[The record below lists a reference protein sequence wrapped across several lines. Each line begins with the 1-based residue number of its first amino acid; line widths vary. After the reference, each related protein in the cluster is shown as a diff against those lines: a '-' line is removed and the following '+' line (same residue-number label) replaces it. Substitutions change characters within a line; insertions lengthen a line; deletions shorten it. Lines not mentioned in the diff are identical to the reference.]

1 MIPFF
6 CFLNLFS
13 QNQATLYGTV
23 RDTSGNAMEL
33 VNIGVL
39 NISKP
44 IGVSTDSDGRYSI
57 EVPAGRK
64 IKVVVSFIGYAGE
77 EREIRLEKGEKRR
90 LDFVLNPSGAVLA
103 PVEISGDDS
112 REQGVIRMDKEW
124 VRTITGPTGG
134 VEGLVKSFEG
144 VSSNNELSSQYSV
157 RGGNFDENLVYV
169 NDIEIFRPFLI
180 RNAQQE
186 GLSFI
191 NSDMVSD
198 IVFSSGGFDAK
209 YGDKMSSVLDI
220 KYRKP
225 KEFAGNAS
233 LSLLGGALHLE
244 GILGSRFS
252 YQIGYR
258 NKTNKYLL
266 NSLETQ
272 GEYQPSFNDLQ
283 VYLTYDLNEKME
295 LAFLGNLADNK
306 YNFIPQTR
314 ETSFGNLY
322 EIMKLKVYFDG
333 QELDRFS
340 SVFGAFMF
348 TYNPKKDLQLKLISS
363 AFATN
368 ELVNYDIQGQY
379 WLSETGLGFGEDE
392 SIERGIGTYIE
403 HARNRLVAN
412 IYNIEHKGTK
422 IYDNGN
428 LSWGIKYQHEL
439 IDDKVNEWKMVDSSG
454 YTIPSNPDVIG
465 SYDTVT
471 PPQLQNVF
479 KSKNSISSNRLF
491 AYLQRQWEKKAD
503 YGTWYANAGIRGQYW
518 DFNNEV
524 FLSPRASISFS
535 PAIKQDLMFRLA
547 SGLYSQSP
555 FYKELRD
562 EQGNIN
568 HDILSQ
574 KSFHVVLSSD
584 WNFRMFGRPF
594 KFLTSAYYKYMWDLI
609 PYYLD
614 NVQVRYTA
622 KNNAIGYA
630 RGIDFRLFGEFI
642 EGIDSWL
649 TLSFMNT
656 EQDIEGDGASYI
668 PRPTDQLYNINV
680 SFQDYIP
687 NMPFIRVYLNF
698 NYGSGYPYG
707 APNTPFY
714 MHTNRMP
721 DYLRAD
727 IAFTF
732 RIKDEDSKWA
742 RNNFFR
748 YLKKIWI
755 NVEWFNVFSA
765 KNVVSYFWVADYS
778 NKYYGVPNYLTPSQ
792 INAKLTVEF

>member
-90 LDFVLNPSGAVLA
+90 LDFVLKPSGAVLA

-283 VYLTYDLNEKME
+283 VYLTYDLNEKM
-295 LAFLGNLADNK
+295 
-306 YNFIPQTR
+306 
-314 ETSFGNLY
+314 
-322 EIMKLKVYFDG
+322 KLSHPI
-333 QELDRFS
+333 QP
-340 SVFGAFMF
+340 
-348 TYNPKKDLQLKLISS
+348 TKK
-363 AFATN
+363 T
-368 ELVNYDIQGQY
+368 
-379 WLSETGLGFGEDE
+379 
-392 SIERGIGTYIE
+392 
-403 HARNRLVAN
+403 
-412 IYNIEHKGTK
+412 
-422 IYDNGN
+422 
-428 LSWGIKYQHEL
+428 
-439 IDDKVNEWKMVDSSG
+439 
-454 YTIPSNPDVIG
+454 
-465 SYDTVT
+465 
-471 PPQLQNVF
+471 
-479 KSKNSISSNRLF
+479 
-491 AYLQRQWEKKAD
+491 
-503 YGTWYANAGIRGQYW
+503 
-518 DFNNEV
+518 
-524 FLSPRASISFS
+524 
-535 PAIKQDLMFRLA
+535 
-547 SGLYSQSP
+547 
-555 FYKELRD
+555 
-562 EQGNIN
+562 
-568 HDILSQ
+568 
-574 KSFHVVLSSD
+574 
-584 WNFRMFGRPF
+584 
-594 KFLTSAYYKYMWDLI
+594 
-609 PYYLD
+609 
-614 NVQVRYTA
+614 
-622 KNNAIGYA
+622 
-630 RGIDFRLFGEFI
+630 
-642 EGIDSWL
+642 
-649 TLSFMNT
+649 TLSMK
-656 EQDIEGDGASYI
+656 
-668 PRPTDQLYNINV
+668 R
-680 SFQDYIP
+680 
-687 NMPFIRVYLNF
+687 
-698 NYGSGYPYG
+698 
-707 APNTPFY
+707 
-714 MHTNRMP
+714 
-721 DYLRAD
+721 
-727 IAFTF
+727 
-732 RIKDEDSKWA
+732 
-742 RNNFFR
+742 
-748 YLKKIWI
+748 
-755 NVEWFNVFSA
+755 
-765 KNVVSYFWVADYS
+765 
-778 NKYYGVPNYLTPSQ
+778 
-792 INAKLTVEF
+792 